1 MFNEVEVTVTALCF
15 SSKSSRCR
23 SAWIRTLDATK
34 ESIAVVCT
42 TCVLPDDVV
51 SARRVWRV
59 RWCVNGSGVSVLRCT
74 ALLPTACLVCD
85 SAVLLGD
92 VFALVG
98 AVVAVAVA
106 ERAEQKRIESK
117 RKES

>member
-1 MFNEVEVTVTALCF
+1 M
-15 SSKSSRCR
+15 KWRSRSLLFASAASPAVADLRGYVLLMQQR
-23 SAWIRTLDATK
+23 SPLLLFARI
-34 ESIAVVCT
+34 
-42 TCVLPDDVV
+42 CVLPDDVV

-85 SAVLLGD
+85 SAVLLGG